1 MAAIMKEN
9 LLVITPIKH
18 INGVYE
24 QLNKHFKIY
33 YYPDFNEKDIDQLTI
48 KEFYAI
54 YTNPN
59 KSKVR
64 IDKKIIGK
72 ISGLKYIV
80 TASTGTNH
88 IDKKLLRKSKIKLIS
103 LTKDLKTIRTISS
116 TAEHAFALTLNAIRN
131 IDCASKSVLN
141 GDWDYLPYV
150 GRQMNKLNILI
161 IGFGRL
167 GKMYHKYAKAF
178 GSSIKVCDP
187 FVQQN
192 TKNKNICFV
201 DLLDGVKDA
210 DIITL
215 HVHHTKE
222 TEKMINKKLLKH
234 CKDSV
239 TIINTSRGEI
249 VNENDIIAFLN
260 KNSSSKYYTDV
271 ISDEIRSK
279 SKNILLKEN
288 IKNTNIFITPHIGG
302 MTLDAQEIAF
312 GRVANKL
319 ISTIKK

>member
-1 MAAIMKEN
+1 MKKN
-9 LLVITPIKH
+9 ILLITPIKH
-18 INGVYE
+18 IPKVYDLLE
-24 QLNKHFKIY
+24 KSFNIY
-33 YYPDFNEKDIDQLTI
+33 YFPDFKYKDLV
-48 KEFYAI
+48 KLKNVNFYAI

-59 KSKVR
+59 KSRVR
-64 IDKKIIGK
+64 IDKKIINALCD
-72 ISGLKYIV
+72 LKYVV

-88 IDKKLLRKSKIKLIS
+88 IEKKLLKQKNIKLIS
-103 LTKDLKTIRTISS
+103 LTRDLKTIKTISS
-116 TAEHAFALTLNAIRN
+116 TAEHAFALTLNAVRN
-131 IDCASKSVLN
+131 IDAASRSVRN
-141 GDWDYLPYV
+141 GEWDYLPFV

-161 IGFGRL
+161 VGFGRL
-167 GKMYHKYAKAF
+167 GKMYYKYAKSF
-178 GSSIKVCDP
+178 GSTIKVYDP
-187 FVQQN
+187 YVQIK
-192 TKNKNICFV
+192 KNNSNICFV
-201 DLLDGVKDA
+201 DLIEGVKDA
-210 DIITL
+210 DIISL

-249 VNENDIIAFLN
+249 VNENDIITFLN
-260 KNSSSKYYTDV
+260 KNRSSKYYTDV
-271 ISDEIRSK
+271 IYDEINSK

-319 ISTIKK
+319 ISTIRK

>member
-1 MAAIMKEN
+1 MKKN

-24 QLNKHFKIY
+24 LLNKHFRIY
-33 YYPDFNEKDIDQLTI
+33 YYPDFKEKDLDNLST

-64 IDKKIIGK
+64 IDKKIIGA
-72 ISGLKYIV
+72 ISGLRYVV

-88 IDKKLLRKSKIKLIS
+88 IDKNLLKKNNIKLIS

-131 IDCASKSVLN
+131 IDCASKSVLDGN
-141 GDWDYLPYV
+141 WDYLPYV
-150 GRQMNKLNILI
+150 GRQMNRMNILI

-167 GKMYHKYAKAF
+167 GKMYYKYAKAF
-178 GSSIKVCDP
+178 GSSVKIYDP
-187 FVQQN
+187 YVQQN
-192 TKNKNICFV
+192 NKNKKICFV
-201 DLLDGVKDA
+201 DLVDGVKDA
-210 DIITL
+210 DVISL

-222 TEKMINKKLLKH
+222 TEKMISKKLLKY
-234 CKDSV
+234 CKESV
-239 TIINTSRGEI
+239 IIINTSRGEI
-249 VNENDIIAFLN
+249 VDENDIVSFLKTN
-260 KNSSSKYYTDV
+260 KSSKYFTDV

-288 IKNTNIFITPHIGG
+288 IKNKNIFITPHIGG

-312 GRVANKL
+312 GRVASKL
-319 ISTIKK
+319 INALKNE

>member
-1 MAAIMKEN
+1 MKRN
-9 LLVITPIKH
+9 ILLITPIKH
-18 INGVYE
+18 IPKVYDLLE
-24 QLNKHFKIY
+24 KSFNIY
-33 YYPDFNEKDIDQLTI
+33 YFPDFKYKDLV
-48 KEFYAI
+48 KLKNVNFYAI

-59 KSKVR
+59 KSRVR
-64 IDKKIIGK
+64 IDKKIINALCD
-72 ISGLKYIV
+72 LKYVV

-88 IDKKLLRKSKIKLIS
+88 IEKKLLKQKNIKLIS
-103 LTKDLKTIRTISS
+103 LTRDLKTIKTISS

-131 IDCASKSVLN
+131 IDAASRSVRN
-141 GDWDYLPYV
+141 GEWDYLPFV

-161 IGFGRL
+161 VGFGRL
-167 GKMYHKYAKAF
+167 GKMYYKYAKSF
-178 GSSIKVCDP
+178 GSTIKVCDP
-187 FVQQN
+187 YVQIK
-192 TKNKNICFV
+192 KNNSNICFV
-201 DLLDGVKDA
+201 DLIEGVKDA
-210 DIITL
+210 DIISL

-222 TEKMINKKLLKH
+222 TEKMINKKILKH

-249 VNENDIIAFLN
+249 VNENDIITFLN
-260 KNSSSKYYTDV
+260 KNRSSKYYTDV
-271 ISDEIRSK
+271 IYDEINSK

-319 ISTIKK
+319 ISTIRK